1 MEALPE
7 DQIVQLVPP
16 EPKISI
22 VTCMPCFGDIHPLA
36 SKGYFAEMSKVPGRQ
51 ILRLDPAPC
60 SNMAHGFNRALCF
73 ALNMKLKGEAT
84 HFAMLHADTV
94 PDPWWLDTL
103 YDEMVRTGAHWIAA
117 ISPIKDSHGTTSTA
131 IGYTNRWNPW
141 ARITMHEAH
150 ALPETFSTE
159 ALGENADQL
168 GFKLL
173 LNTGCMLIDL
183 RPAYWDRVD
192 DHGELEPH
200 FEIRNRIVFVPGEG
214 WQAQTE
220 TEDWMLSRILHGYG
234 AKLVAT
240 RKVTVA
246 HVGPIPFVSTHPW
259 GEWQQDQAGHRAIE
273 RRAAEQAAMDKKID
287 PHGIWLEDLPDGELH
302 DEALEQALVALCRS
316 HPLGEYHLT
325 VADLG
330 CGKGWYVNALAKGG
344 IPVIGVDGNPS
355 VTQLTGTW
363 SDGDIV
369 PVYKQADLAEPLD
382 VPAQYS
388 DQLLDNVCRTANKQV
403 IISWAV
409 PGQQGTGHVNCQ
421 PNEWVQE
428 QMERR
433 GFIRNAVIEAM
444 LRDAATLPYF
454 KNTLMVYDRACCIS
468 VPCAKQAVCEDE
480 GGTPIATALA
490 NEFDERKDPFVC
502 DPNRRVADLSDQE
515 YWDMYGIKRE
525 YDKS

>member
-7 DQIVQLVPP
+7 DQVVQLPPP
-16 EPKISI
+16 EKISI

-51 ILRLDPAPC
+51 ILRLDPSPC

-103 YDEMVRTGAHWIAA
+103 YDEMVRTGAHWIAV

-131 IGYTNRWNPW
+131 IGYTDRWNPW

-183 RPAYWDRVD
+183 RPAYWDRVGER
-192 DHGELEPH
+192 GELDPH

-220 TEDWMLSRILHGYG
+220 TEDWMLSRILHGCG
-234 AKLVAT
+234 ARLFAT
-240 RKVTVA
+240 RKVKVA
-246 HVGPIPFVSTHPW
+246 HVGPIPFVSGHPW

-273 RRAAEQAAMDKKID
+273 RRAAERATVDGKID

-302 DEALEQALVALCRS
+302 DEAIEQALIRLCRS
-316 HPLGEYHLT
+316 PVDADPSRSSLT
-325 VADLG
+325 VVDLG
-330 CGKGWYVNALAKGG
+330 CGRGWYVNALAKCG
-344 IPVIGVDGNPS
+344 IEVFGVDGNPK
-355 VTQLTGTW
+355 VTEL
-363 SDGDIV
+363 GDDF
-369 PVYKQADLAEPLD
+369 YQYDLAEPLGNFVTPVD
-382 VPAQYS
+382 VVLCLEVGEHIPAEFS

-403 IISWAV
+403 IISWAM
-409 PGQQGTGHVNCQ
+409 PGQVGTGHVNCQ

-433 GFIRNAVIEAM
+433 GFVRNAIIEAM

-468 VPCAKQAVCEDE
+468 VPYANQAVCEDE
-480 GGTPIATALA
+480 CGTPIATALA
-490 NEFDERKDPFVC
+490 NEFDERKDPFVTQPC
-502 DPNRRVADLSDQE
+502 DFC
-515 YWDMYGIKRE
+515 
-525 YDKS
+525 